1 MRRTVGRG
9 LEVNGGRIV
18 CEYVIT
24 DIEFALYI
32 DRILHR

>member
-1 MRRTVGRG
+1 MRRTVGRE
-9 LEVNGGRIV
+9 LEVNGGRIA
-18 CEYVIT
+18 CEYVT